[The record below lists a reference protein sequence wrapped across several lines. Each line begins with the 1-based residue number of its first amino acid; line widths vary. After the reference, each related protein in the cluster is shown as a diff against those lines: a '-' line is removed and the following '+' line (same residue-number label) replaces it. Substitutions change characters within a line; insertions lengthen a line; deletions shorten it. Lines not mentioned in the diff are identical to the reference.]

1 MFGGVGFNSCGC
13 DETVIKSGVVLSI
26 DVEVQMMHEF
36 AAAEEILN
44 VALRVAK
51 EKGATKILEINVEA
65 GELTFLSQENLS
77 VAFKTLAEKTIAENA
92 KLKVEVKPCRIRC
105 HKCGYEGDVHYTG
118 PERHDDLGLAKLVT
132 LTCPKCRGKNTE
144 VVGGTEYFVRNIK
157 IQQQV

>member
-1 MFGGVGFNSCGC
+1 
-13 DETVIKSGVVLSI
+13 
-26 DVEVQMMHEF
+26 MHEF

-51 EKGATKILEINVEA
+51 EKGAKKILEINVEA

-77 VAFKTLAEKTIAENA
+77 VAFETLAEKTIAENA

-105 HKCGYEGDVHYTG
+105 HTCGYEGDVHYTG
-118 PERHDDLGLAKLVT
+118 PERHDDYRLAKLVA
-132 LTCPKCRGKNTE
+132 LTCPKCGGNGTE

-157 IQQQV
+157 IQQRV

>member
-1 MFGGVGFNSCGC
+1 
-13 DETVIKSGVVLSI
+13 
-26 DVEVQMMHEF
+26 MHEF

-51 EKGATKILEINVEA
+51 DRGATKILEINVEA
-65 GELTFLSQENLS
+65 GELTFLNQENLTM
-77 VAFKTLAEKTIAENA
+77 AFETLAEKTIAEKA

-118 PERHDDLGLAKLVT
+118 PERHEDLGLAKLAT
-132 LTCPKCRGKNTE
+132 LNCPKCGKKDTE

-157 IQQQV
+157 IQQRVLRGER